1 MEVTLPL
8 TLPRPDVQQCLLFF
22 GNLCEDMYDKDLGAR
37 VSALERPLAHSQNDL
52 SIGFIG
58 IGIGICYSYVQYK
71 CMM

>member
-22 GNLCEDMYDKDLGAR
+22 WNLCEPEDMYDKDLGAR
-37 VSALERPLAHSQNDL
+37 VSALELQHSQNDL

-58 IGIGICYSYVQYK
+58 IGIGICCSYVQY
-71 CMM
+71 

>member
-37 VSALERPLAHSQNDL
+37 VSALERPHSQNDL

-58 IGIGICYSYVQYK
+58 IGIGICYSYVQ
-71 CMM
+71 